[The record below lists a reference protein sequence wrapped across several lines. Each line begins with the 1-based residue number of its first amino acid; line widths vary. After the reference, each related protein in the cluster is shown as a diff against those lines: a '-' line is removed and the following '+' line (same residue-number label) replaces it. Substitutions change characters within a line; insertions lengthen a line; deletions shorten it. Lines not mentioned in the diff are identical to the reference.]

1 MSINHGSSKLTIL
14 VVEDSQLIV
23 DRVVQMLSEIPRVQ
37 FVGNAGSFT
46 QAVECLRELKP
57 DIVVLDIHLI
67 GRDSGTGIDLL
78 MHIRKIDPG
87 IKVIML
93 TNFPERHYRLLCIEN
108 GAEYFFDKS
117 NDFEK
122 IPEAITELAEQIL
135 G

>member
-1 MSINHGSSKLTIL
+1 MSINQRSSKLNIL

-23 DRVVQMLSEIPRVQ
+23 DRVVQMLSEIPCVR
-37 FVGNAGSFT
+37 FVGNAGSFP
-46 QAVECLRELKP
+46 QAVKSLKEWKF
-57 DIVVLDIHLI
+57 DIVVLDIHLV
-67 GRDSGTGIDLL
+67 GKDAGNGIDLL
-78 MHIRKIDPG
+78 MHIRKVDPG

-93 TNFPERHYRLLCIEN
+93 TNFSETHYRMLCIEN

-122 IPEAITELAEQIL
+122 IPRAINELAEQIL